1 MTPTWTRRTACAL
14 VAVLTVGVL
23 GLVFRVGPA
32 VAVPL
37 PTVPPPAITTPVTDH
52 CPHKVATPPA
62 VDESEVVA
70 PGSTPPSP
78 LPVPSP
84 AVGGADLAGCG
95 VVADP
100 SAGPVPPRLTS
111 AGWLI
116 ADLESGQVIAA
127 KDPHGRYRP
136 ASIIKVLLAL
146 VAIDE
151 LPLDKQVTV
160 SAESANME
168 GSAVGI
174 GAGGV

>member
-1 MTPTWTRRTACAL
+1 M
-14 VAVLTVGVL
+14 
-23 GLVFRVGPA
+23 
-32 VAVPL
+32 
-37 PTVPPPAITTPVTDH
+37 
-52 CPHKVATPPA
+52 
-62 VDESEVVA
+62 
-70 PGSTPPSP
+70 
-78 LPVPSP
+78 
-84 AVGGADLAGCG
+84 
-95 VVADP
+95 
-100 SAGPVPPRLTS
+100 
-111 AGWLI
+111 
-116 ADLESGQVIAA
+116 